1 MTNKDLEKFLNDN
14 SWEFNKKTIEQMLE
28 KELQKEPESINLD
41 FVDSC
46 MNYLTGYS
54 GEKAPEQKGKVIKSK
69 HIKRIRFSKILIAAV
84 IVILSVSVGMTAY
97 AKVNDLQ
104 IADIFVSIFENKA
117 VIKYSDKELIEQYS
131 NNLNGNMLYNDLE
144 AKGIENIMLPFDLYS
159 TDYEFI
165 SNNTTDTERTFEIA
179 FENNT
184 KLKIIDY
191 SKENNIQDLEI
202 EGTFISSKKININ
215 KIDIYLFECQVANNS
230 ETLVSYQIDKTQYLI
245 VIKEDILTAEQFVLK
260 NRI

>member
-97 AKVNDLQ
+97 AKANDLQ

-131 NNLNGNMLYNDLE
+131 NNLNGNMLYND
-144 AKGIENIMLPFDLYS
+144 K
-159 TDYEFI
+159 
-165 SNNTTDTERTFEIA
+165 TFEIA